1 VYPGIATDRD
11 IEERRQ
17 SIATEKR
24 CDNQL
29 KLRTKA
35 DYVRCGGGE
44 RNKAAGHPSD
54 GNGNGNGDGD
64 RRQALGG
71 WWRRIRWQRKWDFAV
86 ENYSVMA
93 EYNFSDLSKLA
104 PKVWYFFRD
113 LCTRK

>member
-1 VYPGIATDRD
+1 MVDCD

-24 CDNQL
+24 CDNH
-29 KLRTKA
+29 LRTKA
-35 DYVRCGGGE
+35 NDVRCGGGE

-54 GNGNGNGDGD
+54 GNGDGNGNSD

-86 ENYSVMA
+86 ENYSVMGD
-93 EYNFSDLSKLA
+93 YNF
-104 PKVWYFFRD
+104 RD
-113 LCTRK
+113 VDIIFYVVETVRKYLVFL